1 MGGGWALVGL
11 GPLGEFKKRNSIGWQ
26 LGSWSP
32 QACPSS
38 LGLRQRQVQRCS
50 QLIPNCIDLL
60 LPMQA
65 SVGCSR
71 RPLESTLQR
80 GRGRQGGQGTR
91 KKEQQQYKKKHK
103 HAQPHTHTHWQR
115 NTRVA
120 CTGTALSTYR
130 RRTREGGRGGAV
142 SRQRGAASRW
152 CCRFGHGCGGRC
164 CLVAKQVCSHRF
176 LARIPAMPIW
186 IHVHNTDMN
195 THTHNHTGLAETDP
209 GAPCFAATTAC
220 TPCWQQAKKS
230 VWGGRYFVGT
240 KVPTGAEQQNG
251 NEILHFENNRIL
263 PTVCCLSK
271 V

>member
-1 MGGGWALVGL
+1 MGGGGWALVGL

-26 LGSWSP
+26 LESPGLPFLPRAASATGS
-32 QACPSS
+32 A
-38 LGLRQRQVQRCS
+38 
-50 QLIPNCIDLL
+50 L
-60 LPMQA
+60 LPTHPQLHRLAAAHA
-65 SVGCSR
+65 SK
-71 RPLESTLQR
+71 R
-80 GRGRQGGQGTR
+80 GLFAAPSGEHSATR
-91 KKEQQQYKKKHK
+91 TGSPRWPRNKKKRTTTIKKTHK
-103 HAQPHTHTHWQR
+103 HAQPDTHTLATKHTGSMHWH
-115 NTRVA
+115 
-120 CTGTALSTYR
+120 CTEHLQEADAGR
-130 RRTREGGRGGAV
+130 REGGGRFPCRGVQPAV
-142 SRQRGAASRW
+142 GVAGV
-152 CCRFGHGCGGRC
+152 GHGCGGRC
-164 CLVAKQVCSHRF
+164 CLVANQVCSHRF

-186 IHVHNTDMN
+186 MHVHNTDMN
-195 THTHNHTGLAETDP
+195 THTHHHTGLAETDP